1 MCILSNFVNMSD
13 KVYVGHKGSKINPPL
28 IKGAKLAIG
37 AHLTVILWR
46 ETGLSSIFM
55 LWMHSK

>member
-28 IKGAKLAIG
+28 IKGAKLAIDT
-37 AHLTVILWR
+37 HLTVLLLE
-46 ETGLSSIFM
+46 ETVISNIM
-55 LWMHSK
+55 LLMHSV